1 MVTIS
6 PTPHNLA
13 ALGEQIGKGASLK
26 PELLSGLLVDSAE
39 AWKADQEK
47 IAYLES
53 LLLRK

>member
-1 MVTIS
+1 MATVS

-26 PELLSGLLVDSAE
+26 PELLSEMLVDSAA
-39 AWKADQEK
+39 AWKADRDK